1 MITVIAEVTQ
11 AKWLHGRKAICGEKK
26 DYSEST
32 YIEEQNSQNEPDY
45 KIAGLT
51 SNGRLKGFLES
62 KNVVNLYNGKLSR
75 AEISLL
81 SKGLKFCP
89 TPNSVDK
96 WDIKEDL
103 EKFGRI
109 LRLKW
114 YYRNDK
120 QTFDPNPLWPRSKFN
135 PSNTDAAIELYLS
148 QTEEKLLSC
157 TEIKLTYYNLTRAEQ
172 EAMYNL
178 KNDQSIVI
186 KEADKGS
193 AVVIWN
199 KKDCRRRKT
208 AFL

>member
-1 MITVIAEVTQ
+1 MCGKKRLFWNYLYGRTKFS
-11 AKWLHGRKAICGEKK
+11 KWTGLK
-26 DYSEST
+26 
-32 YIEEQNSQNEPDY
+32 NSRIN
-45 KIAGLT
+45 I
-51 SNGRLKGFLES
+51 NCRLKAFLES
-62 KNVVNLYNGKLSR
+62 ENVVNLYNGKLSR
-75 AEISLL
+75 TEISLL

-120 QTFDPNPLWPRSKFN
+120 QTFDPNPLWPKSKFN

-148 QTEEKLLSC
+148 QTEEKLLSL

>member
-1 MITVIAEVTQ
+1 M
-11 AKWLHGRKAICGEKK
+11 
-26 DYSEST
+26 
-32 YIEEQNSQNEPDY
+32 
-45 KIAGLT
+45 
-51 SNGRLKGFLES
+51 
-62 KNVVNLYNGKLSR
+62 
-75 AEISLL
+75 
-81 SKGLKFCP
+81 
-89 TPNSVDK
+89 
-96 WDIKEDL
+96 

-120 QTFDPNPLWPRSKFN
+120 QTFDPNPLWPKSKFN

-148 QTEEKLLSC
+148 QTEEKLLSL
-157 TEIKLTYYNLTRAEQ
+157 TEIRLTYYNLTRAEQ

>member
-81 SKGLKFCP
+81 SVGLKFSP

-96 WDIKEDL
+96 WDVKEDL
-103 EKFGRI
+103 EKFGRF

-114 YYRNDK
+114 RYGNDK
-120 QTFDPNPLWPRSKFN
+120 QTFDPNSFRPKSKFH
-135 PSNTDAAIELYLS
+135 PSNSDAAIELYLS
-148 QTEEKLLSC
+148 QTKEKLLSC
-157 TEIKLTYYNLTRAEQ
+157 TQIKLTYYKLIREEQ
-172 EAMYNL
+172 QSLSYL
-178 KNDQSIVI
+178 KNGWSIVI
-186 KEADKGS
+186 KKADNGS
-193 AVVIWN
+193 AMVTWG
-199 KKDCRRRKT
+199 
-208 AFL
+208 